1 MNVRLKTGRYWVKL
15 IFLEL
20 ASRYHFCELS
30 DVYRSVNFDSKYLN
44 SRRSHSGTTVA
55 YARVCISG
63 QQFNP
68 EILSGGEKSED
79 SDQRQRYRHKP
90 KFASKSTD

>member
-15 IFLEL
+15 IFFEL

-68 EILSGGEKSED
+68 EILSGGEKIGRFGPAAKIQTQTQIRFEV
-79 SDQRQRYRHKP
+79 Y
-90 KFASKSTD
+90 